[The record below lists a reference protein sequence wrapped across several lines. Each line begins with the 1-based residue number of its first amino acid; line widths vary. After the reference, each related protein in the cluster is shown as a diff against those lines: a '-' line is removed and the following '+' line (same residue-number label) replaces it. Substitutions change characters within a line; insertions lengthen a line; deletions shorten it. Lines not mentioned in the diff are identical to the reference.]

1 MTPSERNT
9 IVGYRLERAEESLQ
23 AADVLVKSHLLI
35 PAMNRVYYAMFYAVH
50 ALLAYDEVSFSKHG
64 QVKGYFNREYI
75 KTGIFPVTFGK
86 RYNTVFEYRQKF
98 DYVDLI
104 TPDETA
110 VQDHLREAAIFI
122 QQIQDYILQQI
133 HLSEPQES
141 SDDDGTTTSDREE

>member
-1 MTPSERNT
+1 MTPAERNT

-35 PAMNRVYYAMFYAVH
+35 PAMNRVYYAMFYAVQ

-75 KTGIFPVTFGK
+75 KTGVFPVSFGK

-110 VQDHLREAAIFI
+110 VQDHLQEAATFI
-122 QQIQDYILQQI
+122 HQIHEYILQQTP
-133 HLSEPQES
+133 LSEPQASPDDES
-141 SDDDGTTTSDREE
+141 TTSVDEK